1 MLKKNAFLA
10 AILLFISLDASLVS
24 LPAIA
29 QESTRTIEYQWP
41 EGGHTTFEIP
51 SSYRAVTYDAGEET
65 SEGTPYRE
73 VYVLILS
80 PEEYESWIENPI
92 YLQGIKVNRVFDS
105 ELTFTINL
113 DPIGDEINANGNN
126 VEIYLLGV
134 DRFSRNQYVGVVWG
148 NQFVTVSFDENHR
161 EVAEIILNSFDY
173 LR

>member
-1 MLKKNAFLA
+1 MLIKIACLA
-10 AILLFISLDASLVS
+10 ATLSFISLDTSLVS
-24 LPAIA
+24 LSAIA

-80 PEEYESWIENPI
+80 PEEYESWVENPI
-92 YLQGIKVNRVFDS
+92 YLQGIRLDRVFDS

-113 DPIGDEINANGNN
+113 DPIRDDTNANGNN
-126 VEIYLLGV
+126 FHVYLLGV
-134 DRFSRNQYVGVVWG
+134 DRLSQNQYVGVVWG
-148 NQFVTVSFDENHR
+148 EQFVTVGFDEDHR
-161 EVAEIILNSFDY
+161 EVAEMILESFGY

>member
-1 MLKKNAFLA
+1 MLKKITCLA
-10 AILLFISLDASLVS
+10 ATLSFIGLDITLVS
-24 LPAIA
+24 LPASS

-51 SSYRAVTYDAGEET
+51 SDYRAVTYDAGEET
-65 SEGTPYRE
+65 SEGNSYRE

-80 PEEYESWIENPI
+80 PEEYESWVENPI

-113 DPIGDEINANGNN
+113 DPIRDAINANGNN
-126 VEIYLLGV
+126 FHVYLLGV
-134 DRFSRNQYVGVVWG
+134 DRFSQNQYIGVVWG
-148 NQFVTVSFDENHR
+148 GQFITVSFDEGHR
-161 EVAEIILNSFDY
+161 EVAEIILGSFDY